1 MAATREGCNWVCVQE
16 KVNRHARLGIGIQK
30 YILYVDACAKKMMC
44 EDIEEKWGKNKES
57 RSLGFRR
64 TVARD
69 LRLRDSGGFGF
80 IRFGPHNLCAA
91 TTFCV
96 DIYHSFHA
104 QSCGRGNLV
113 ANI

>member
-1 MAATREGCNWVCVQE
+1 MLCQDV
-16 KVNRHARLGIGIQK
+16 
-30 YILYVDACAKKMMC
+30 
-44 EDIEEKWGKNKES
+44 EEKWGKNKES

-104 QSCGRGNLV
+104 QSGGRRNLV
-113 ANI
+113 AEANIYKSSHHSEGGIWSLLTMPFDTGFYVLANL